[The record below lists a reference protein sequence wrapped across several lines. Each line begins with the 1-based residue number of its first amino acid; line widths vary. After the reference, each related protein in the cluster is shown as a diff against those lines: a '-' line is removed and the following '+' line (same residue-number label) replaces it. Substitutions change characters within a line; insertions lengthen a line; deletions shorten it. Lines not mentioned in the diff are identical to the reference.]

1 MDFMV
6 LPPPLWGGE
15 LGPHLAQYGLDQMS
29 SNKTFV

>member
-6 LPPPLWGGE
+6 LPPFWGWE